1 MHDRKGAFMR
11 PFFSFSFVTSRL
23 VDKTAVC
30 QTNKPTMNV
39 DR

>member
-1 MHDRKGAFMR
+1 MTERAHLCAL
-11 PFFSFSFVTSRL
+11 FFSFPFVTSRL